1 MALFFTYE
9 KIDKIKTGELRTLF
23 VDCAHHAGQRLQR
36 IHNLDLK
43 QKYINDQID
52 FSSGIKERSYR
63 YFSTYSKELEFD
75 EIN

>member
-43 QKYINDQID
+43 QKYIID
-52 FSSGIKERSYR
+52 FSSGIKERNYGL
-63 YFSTYSKELEFD
+63 FSTYSKELEFD